1 MEIKKIE
8 GFSVNSTPYNDSSKI
23 LNILTPEHG
32 IIGVMSKGCK
42 NVKSKLKIV
51 SENFTYAYFYMYYKE
66 GKISTLISADVINYF
81 PNIKSDITKV
91 SFMTY
96 LSELTKNVYKHS
108 EDKNVYDL
116 FISSLLKIEEGL
128 NPLVICNILELKY
141 LDYLGVSLNLDEC
154 VVCGN
159 KKIVTLSSSK
169 GGYVC
174 AMCRD
179 NEPIMDE
186 KVLKTLRLYYY
197 VDISKISKLDISGDV
212 IHEIDRFLNI
222 YYDNYTGLYL
232 KSKKFLETLKN
243 IEK

>member
-8 GFSVNSTPYNDSSKI
+8 GFILSSTPYNESSKI
-23 LNILTPEHG
+23 LNILTREYG

-42 NVKSKLKIV
+42 NAKSKLKIV
-51 SENFTYAYFYMYYKE
+51 SENFTYAFFYMYYKE
-66 GKISTLISADVINYF
+66 GKISTLIGADIINYF
-81 PNIKSDITKV
+81 SNIKSDITRV

-96 LSELTKNVYKHS
+96 LSELTKNVYKHEESS
-108 EDKNVYDL
+108 EIYDL
-116 FISSLLKIEEGL
+116 FISSLMKIDEGF
-128 NPLVICNILELKY
+128 NPLVISNILELKY
-141 LDYLGVSLNLDEC
+141 LDYLGVSINLDGC
-154 VVCGN
+154 VVCGS
-159 KKIVTLSSSK
+159 KSIVTLSYLK

-174 AMCRD
+174 KDCRTT
-179 NEPIMDE
+179 EPIINE

-197 VDISKISKLDISGDV
+197 VDISKISKLDISDNV
-212 IHEIDRFLNI
+212 THEIDRFLNV

>member
-8 GFSVNSTPYNDSSKI
+8 GFILGNTPYGETSKI

-42 NVKSKLKIV
+42 NTKSKLKIV
-51 SENFTYAYFYMYYKE
+51 SENFTYASFYMYYKE
-66 GKISTLISADVINYF
+66 GKLSTLIGADVINYF
-81 PNIKSDITKV
+81 FNIKSDITKM
-91 SFMTY
+91 SFLTY
-96 LSELTKNVYKHS
+96 LAELTKNVYKHG
-108 EDKNVYDL
+108 EDKEIYNL
-116 FISSLLKIEEGL
+116 FIQSILKIESGL
-128 NPLVICNILELKY
+128 NPLAIANILELKY
-141 LDYLGVSLNLDEC
+141 LDYLGVSLNLDGC

-159 KKIVTLSSSK
+159 KSIVTLSSLR

-174 AMCRD
+174 NKCRT
-179 NEPIMDE
+179 NEKILDE

-197 VDISKISKLDISGDV
+197 VDISKISKLEISNEV
-212 IHEIDRFLNI
+212 IQEIDKFLTI
-222 YYDNYTGLYL
+222 YYDNYTGLYI